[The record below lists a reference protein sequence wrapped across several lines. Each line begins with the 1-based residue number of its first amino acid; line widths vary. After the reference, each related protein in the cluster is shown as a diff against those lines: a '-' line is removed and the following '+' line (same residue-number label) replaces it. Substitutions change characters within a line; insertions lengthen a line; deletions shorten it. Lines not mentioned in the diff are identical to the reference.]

1 MADTNNNILREIWGK
16 LCIVVDLLQNPT
28 TITSIDPEVVC
39 LSNDG
44 GTTVVTGW
52 EVFDTSTNPPTS
64 TLYIGGV
71 AVTGYTV
78 VSCGNTIKDREI
90 LQVCVDGKTWTKVIT
105 FENDLPITYLWLDE
119 TDAPVAAPDTALI
132 DNANCNNCISVPNGV
147 ITTWG

>member
-16 LCIVVDLLQNPT
+16 LCTITDLLQNPT
-28 TITSIDPEVVC
+28 TTPSIDPEVVC

-71 AVTGYTV
+71 AVTGYSV
-78 VSCGNTIKDREI
+78 VACGNTIKDREI

>member
-16 LCIVVDLLQNPT
+16 LCTIVDLLQNPT
-28 TITSIDPEVVC
+28 TQVSIDPEIVC

-78 VSCGNTIKDREI
+78 VPCSPSIKDREI
-90 LQVCVDGKTWTKVIT
+90 ISVCVDGKTWTKVVT
-105 FENDLPITYLWLDE
+105 FENDLPITFLWLDE
-119 TDAPVAAPDTALI
+119 TDAPVAAPDPLLV
-132 DNANCNNCISVPNGV
+132 DNANCNKCIQTPQGILNS
-147 ITTWG
+147 WG